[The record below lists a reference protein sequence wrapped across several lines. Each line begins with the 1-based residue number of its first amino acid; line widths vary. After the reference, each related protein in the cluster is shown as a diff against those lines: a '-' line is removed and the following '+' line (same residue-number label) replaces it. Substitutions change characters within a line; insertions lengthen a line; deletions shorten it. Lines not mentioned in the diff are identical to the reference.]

1 MRDFNQFNRKYVK
14 RSIIQQYQLNLVGKL
29 SKIFLTNDVCD
40 EWPSMGN
47 EYNLSIYSPRIDV
60 AVGPFATHE
69 RLGNCYDQMIHYP
82 RSELFFRKL
91 VDYNRINLEMYDG
104 FVEGSSFEEIRYLNH
119 NARCLMAIEI
129 ENHVSRKHLMGGAI
143 NASAL
148 GRFGVVLPW
157 TNEKL
162 RAIVKLVRYLRYLR
176 YAEKNTF
183 DTTNLLIITKEQM
196 DRAIEEALFQE
207 NLQANQ

>member
-1 MRDFNQFNRKYVK
+1 MRDFNQFNGKYIK
-14 RSIIQQYQLNLVGKL
+14 RSVIQEYQIELVWKL
-29 SKIFLTNDVCD
+29 SQVFLTNDVID
-40 EWPSMGN
+40 EWPSMGD
-47 EYNLSIYSPRIDV
+47 EYNLAVYSPRIDV

-69 RLGNCYDQMIHYP
+69 RLGNLYDQMIEQP
-82 RSELFFRKL
+82 RSELFLRKL

-104 FVEGSSFEEIRYLNH
+104 FVEGSSFEDIRYLNH

-129 ENHVSRKHLMGGAI
+129 ENFVSRKHLMGGAI

-148 GRFGVVLPW
+148 GRLGVVVPW
-157 TNEKL
+157 TPEKL
-162 RAIVKLVRYLRYLR
+162 RAFVKLVRYLRYLR

-196 DRAIEEALFQE
+196 DTAIEDTLNHE
-207 NLQANQ
+207 NFAS